1 MQGGARAEARGVRG
15 VCVAA
20 PRERA
25 NAADGPF
32 SAASQGPI
40 VPLTTDT
47 QDSRA
52 EITRL
57 ERRLQQ
63 LASLME
69 VSVLIGSSLD
79 LTEVLNRVMEKA
91 KAVMDAQAASILLLN
106 ERTNKLE
113 FEVAVGEGDVTLE
126 TLKQKITLEL
136 GQGIAGAV
144 ALTRV
149 PELIADAGADP
160 RFYRDAD
167 KTTGFTTRSMLVAP
181 LVVHGKL
188 IGVAEVINPR
198 GGGRF
203 SPEELDL
210 FATYCRQVAV
220 AIENARLHTVLLE
233 RERERQQLEF
243 AALVQQSF
251 LPQHCPV

>member
-1 MQGGARAEARGVRG
+1 M
-15 VCVAA
+15 
-20 PRERA
+20 
-25 NAADGPF
+25 
-32 SAASQGPI
+32 
-40 VPLTTDT
+40 PLATDT
-47 QDSRA
+47 QDPRA
-52 EITRL
+52 DIARL

-69 VSVLIGSSLD
+69 VSVLIGSSLN
-79 LTEVLNRVMEKA
+79 LTEVLNQVMQKA
-91 KAVMDAQAASILLLN
+91 KAVMDAEAVSILLWN

-113 FEVAVGEGDVTLE
+113 FEVAVGEGTVTLE
-126 TLKQKITLEL
+126 TLKTKITLDL

-144 ALTRV
+144 ALTRA
-149 PELIADAGADP
+149 PELIADATADP

-181 LVVHGKL
+181 LVVRDKL

-198 GGGRF
+198 GGGQF
-203 SPEELDL
+203 TPEELDL
-210 FATYCRQVAV
+210 FSTYCRQVAV

-233 RERERQQLEF
+233 RQREAQQLEF

-251 LPQHCPV
+251 LPQRCPI